1 MVDYWGF
8 HIIIDDIVLPDGETH
23 MGILGGGGPQ
33 TTFGMR
39 LWSES
44 VGLIAS
50 VGPDLP
56 SEARDWLNNQGIKL
70 HALQVDNELT
80 PRAWQIME
88 EDGRRYQIW
97 RVQDSALAAHFSHQ
111 IDWVPEQRNSP
122 KGFHFGVTPNEV
134 EYDFINDLKATGAVV
149 SIETYSP
156 AHIKLTV
163 DELEKLVSVG
173 DIFSLNLDE
182 AHSILGPGDPLDLL
196 NTIMTAGAKVAL
208 LRMGAKGSLA
218 AVQDDPTALYL
229 PAVPVDVVNPIGAG
243 NAFCGGFLVGY
254 SGGNDLGTSAAMAAV
269 SASFMVEQ
277 TGLPDINEE
286 THLIAQERLENEL
299 SNVESISFHKEFK

>member
-23 MGILGGGGPQ
+23 MCILGGGGPQ

-70 HALQVDNELT
+70 HALQVENELT

-88 EDGRRYQIW
+88 EDGRRCQIW

-111 IDWVPEQRNSP
+111 IDWVPEQRNSL

-156 AHIKLTV
+156 AHTKLTI

-182 AHSILGPGDPLDLL
+182 AHSILGPGDPLVLL
-196 NTIMTAGAKVAL
+196 NTIMTAGAKIAL

-218 AVQDDPTALYL
+218 AVQGDPNALYL

-277 TGLPDINEE
+277 TGLPDINEA
-286 THLIAQERLENEL
+286 THQLAQERLENEL
-299 SNVESISFHKEFK
+299 SNIESISFHKEFK